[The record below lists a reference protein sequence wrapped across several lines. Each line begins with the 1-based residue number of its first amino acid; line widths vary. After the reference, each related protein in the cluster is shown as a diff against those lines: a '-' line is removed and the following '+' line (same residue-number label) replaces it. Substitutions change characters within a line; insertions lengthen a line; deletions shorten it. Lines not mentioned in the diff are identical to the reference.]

1 MSKSIFIKLVIIC
14 LLIVIIGYSVLGATL
29 YYFLGDFV
37 ISEKVELLENSA
49 EEINESLIMFLK
61 NDSNVL
67 LKSFFINMLDSYR
80 QRTDSFVWII
90 NTNGEIVLK
99 DEGFIPET
107 VFKKIKTKDGRL
119 VLPDERQYNEV
130 KSGEASSIIEK
141 GDFYGLFEDTG
152 VMWLTVKKPVIYKNE
167 TIAVAILHTPIPEVT
182 KARSAVFKFFLLS
195 ALISIFITTILIY
208 FFSKRLVKPLKE
220 INFAAREIAE
230 GDFGKRL
237 SINSKDEIGELAN
250 SFNYMLTALEN
261 LENMRKDF
269 IANVSHELRTPM
281 TTIKGYIQGV
291 IDDTIPEEKRN
302 EYLEIAVEEADRLN
316 RIVDNLLVLARME
329 SGETKLNFCDFDI
342 NELIRRCIIR
352 FERIIVKKEIEIEVN
367 FESEE
372 MYVNA
377 NKDSIERVIIN
388 LLHNALKFSKQK
400 GKVCINVN
408 KSKGK
413 ASIAIIDNGIG
424 IEESEIKYIWDR
436 FYKSDKSRGLD
447 KSGTGLGLSIVKSII
462 NEHKQKITVESNP
475 GERTKFTFTL
485 NMYNG

>member
-1 MSKSIFIKLVIIC
+1 MSKSIFTKLIIIF
-14 LLIVIIGYSVLGATL
+14 LLIIVIGYSVSGATL

-37 ISEKVELLENSA
+37 ISEKVDLLESSA
-49 EEINESLIMFLK
+49 EKINESLIVYIK
-61 NDSNVL
+61 SDSNVL

-80 QRTDSFVWII
+80 QGTDSLVWII
-90 NTNGEIVLK
+90 NTEGEIVFR

-107 VFKKIKTKDGRL
+107 VFKKIKTGDGIL
-119 VLPDERQYNEV
+119 KLPDERQYN
-130 KSGEASSIIEK
+130 KMLSGEKTTSIEK
-141 GDFYGLFEDTG
+141 GDFYELFKETG
-152 VMWLTVKKPVIYKNE
+152 VMWLTVKKPVSYNNKVIG
-167 TIAVAILHTPIPEVT
+167 AVILHTPIPEVT

-208 FFSKRLVKPLKE
+208 LFSKRLIKPLKE

-230 GDFGKRL
+230 GDFEKRL

-291 IDDTIPEEKRN
+291 IDGTIPEEKRAN
-302 EYLEIAVEEADRLN
+302 YLEIAVEEADRLN

-329 SGETKLNFCDFDI
+329 SGDTKLDFSDFDI
-342 NELIRRCIIR
+342 NELIRKCIIK
-352 FERIIVKKEIEIEVN
+352 FERIIVKKEIQIDVD

-372 MYVNA
+372 MYVYA
-377 NKDSIERVIIN
+377 NEDSIERVIIN
-388 LLHNALKFSKQK
+388 LIHNALKFSKQK
-400 GKVCINVN
+400 GKVCINVK

-413 ASIAIIDNGIG
+413 ALISISDNGIG

-462 NEHKQKITVESNP
+462 NEHKQKISVESSP

-485 NMYNG
+485 NIYNG